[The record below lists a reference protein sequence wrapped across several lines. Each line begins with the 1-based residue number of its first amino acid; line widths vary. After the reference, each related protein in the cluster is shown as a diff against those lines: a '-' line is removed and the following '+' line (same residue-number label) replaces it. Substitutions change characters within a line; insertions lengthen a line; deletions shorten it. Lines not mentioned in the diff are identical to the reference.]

1 METLEAYK
9 EDQYCILCLSTFR
22 YRSPAAYK
30 EAVLCLLDHLKTC
43 CDPPHLVGHLPD
55 PQRMLQGMDL
65 ICSQYYGMYSMVRI
79 SCVSRY
85 KKLFTHTESHASA
98 MRLLESGEQR
108 NIKANKQQIL
118 WPRCVHHGTDL
129 ICGKYYGYTPWYG
142 SHVWQILWY
151 VHRGRDLMCDNYCDM
166 YIMVRILC
174 AANTLVCTSWYGS
187 HVR

>member
-108 NIKANKQQIL
+108 WIKWSIIVIMYRRLVTYQQL
-118 WPRCVHHGTDL
+118 AV
-129 ICGKYYGYTPWYG
+129 ICQAYLPAEP
-142 SHVWQILWY
+142 V
-151 VHRGRDLMCDNYCDM
+151 
-166 YIMVRILC
+166 
-174 AANTLVCTSWYGS
+174 TLVTFVRSGVISQPTS
-187 HVR
+187 R